1 MNLRSSQEQLE
12 RESKQTILTL
22 YLDHHLHRR
31 SLFRVHVSASNVF
44 GVKGMD
50 SWRCAHNITFSPQ
63 RYSQVYCII
72 QFNNNIIFGQE
83 RSGSAT
89 IQYGALYVMCFL
101 IVVHNYFTNAI
112 KLFCSS
118 IKSEER

>member
-83 RSGSAT
+83 RSGT
-89 IQYGALYVMCFL
+89 ICSYIMCFL

>member
-63 RYSQVYCII
+63 RYRYCRCII
-72 QFNNNIIFGQE
+72 QFNNNILFGQE
-83 RSGSAT
+83 RSGT
-89 IQYGALYVMCFL
+89 ISYVMYFL
-101 IVVHNYFTNAI
+101 IVVHNYFTYY
-112 KLFCSS
+112 FQSE